1 MILVTGASGLAGSH
15 LVYHLALQGNKV
27 RALYR
32 SPKKLDEV
40 KKVFAYYTPQYED
53 LFNQIEWFQADI
65 TKIPELTK
73 AFKDVNYV
81 YHVAAYISFH
91 PKHFQKLQKIN
102 VEGTANVVNLSLS
115 HSVKK
120 LCYVS
125 SIATLGTTVNGTL
138 ITEKTEYN
146 PEASNS
152 VYAITKHL
160 AEMEVWRGTQEG
172 LDAVIVHPGVILGV
186 GHYHSASGSIIKS
199 VYKGVPFYTSGGVGV
214 VDVRDVVKAM
224 IALMNSNVINDH
236 FILVG
241 HNVLYKDLLTQLA
254 LGLKKEP
261 PGKAISKTKLLFLSQ
276 LDWLSNKLFN
286 TKRRLLKATV
296 NSLFETSFYD
306 ATKIK
311 KVLNFSFTPLET
323 TIVEITEDFL
333 RNVKK

>member
-1 MILVTGASGLAGSH
+1 MILVTGASGLVGSH
-15 LVYHLALQGNKV
+15 LVYRLVAQGYRI

-32 SPKKLDEV
+32 TQKKLDEV

-53 LFNQIEWFQADI
+53 LYNQIEWFQADI

-91 PKHFQKLQKIN
+91 PKDFQKLQKVN
-102 VEGTANVVNLSLS
+102 VEGTANVVNLSLEFK
-115 HSVKK
+115 VNK

-125 SIATLGTTVNGTL
+125 SIATLGATANSTL

-172 LDAVIVHPGVILGV
+172 LDAVIVHPGVILGARQ
-186 GHYHSASGSIIKS
+186 YHSASGSIIKS
-199 VYKGVPFYTSGGVGV
+199 VYKGVPFYTSGGVGIV
-214 VDVRDVVKAM
+214 AVNDVVKAM
-224 IALMNSNVINDH
+224 IALMNSSIINNH

-241 HNVLYKDLLTQLA
+241 HNILYKDLLTQLA

-261 PGKAISKTKLLFLSQ
+261 PKKAISKTKLLFLSQ

-311 KVLNFSFTPLET
+311 KTLNFSFTPFET
-323 TIVEITEDFL
+323 TIAEVTEDFL

>member
-1 MILVTGASGLAGSH
+1 MILVTGASGLVGSH
-15 LVYHLALQGNKV
+15 LVYRLVAQGYRI

-32 SPKKLDEV
+32 TQKKLDEV

-53 LFNQIEWFQADI
+53 LYNQIEWFQADI

-91 PKHFQKLQKIN
+91 PKDFQKLQKVN
-102 VEGTANVVNLSLS
+102 VEGTANVVNLSLEFK
-115 HSVKK
+115 VNK

-125 SIATLGTTVNGTL
+125 SIATLGATANSTL

-172 LDAVIVHPGVILGV
+172 LDAVIVHPGVILGARQ
-186 GHYHSASGSIIKS
+186 YHSASGSIIKS
-199 VYKGVPFYTSGGVGV
+199 VYKGVPFYTSGGVGIV
-214 VDVRDVVKAM
+214 AVNDVVKAM
-224 IALMNSNVINDH
+224 IALMNSSIINNH

-241 HNVLYKDLLTQLA
+241 HNILYKDLLTQLA

-261 PGKAISKTKLLFLSQ
+261 PKKAISKTKLLFLSQ

-311 KVLNFSFTPLET
+311 KALNFSFTPLET
-323 TIVEITEDFL
+323 TITEVTEDFL
-333 RNVKK
+333 KNIKK